1 MVKNKLVAHFL
12 LGFGIGW
19 LIICAILGIKY
30 VLTNGVGASRMDNDE
45 LIQCNNASRIDNDE
59 LIQCNNQ
66 CNFLYDSNNYPFS
79 LSDCKKKCETYI
91 FKQSVSK
98 ER

>member
-19 LIICAILGIKY
+19 LIICLILGINY
-30 VLTNGVGASRMDNDE
+30 VMTNVVGASRMDNDK
-45 LIQCNNASRIDNDE
+45 LIQCND
-59 LIQCNNQ
+59 Q
-66 CNFLYDSNNYPFS
+66 CNFLYDSYSNRYTYS